1 MRRPRF
7 LNACLAIAAAV
18 AAATALA
25 RAAAPQAELRPLDV
39 TGPIGYFIGDGRDGI
54 GYRPS
59 DRQLA
64 SWALE
69 AWARSAGGRVKLEA
83 TPEPTALVRL
93 YWAGPQDAQYGE
105 MRSIMVGDRRGA
117 ALFIRPDVEALGP
130 DIAARSRTDPLFRET
145 IVYLTCVHELGHA
158 MGLEHT
164 DDFRDIMYFFGYG
177 GDIPGFFGRYRSQ
190 INTRAQIANAS
201 GLSEGD
207 IARVRALYSDK

>member
-1 MRRPRF
+1 MRRPPFR
-7 LNACLAIAAAV
+7 NAWLAIAV

-69 AWARSAGGRVKLEA
+69 AWERSAGGRVKLEA
-83 TPEPTALVRL
+83 APESTALVRL

-117 ALFIRPDVEALGP
+117 AVFIRPDVAALGP

-158 MGLEHT
+158 FGLSHT
-164 DDFRDIMYFFGYG
+164 SRFDDIMYFFGFG
-177 GDIPGFFGRYRSQ
+177 GDIVQYFDRYRLRLRSRSD
-190 INTRAQIANAS
+190 IPGASPLSDADLKRLRAMYAN
-201 GLSEGD
+201 
-207 IARVRALYSDK
+207 